1 MSSRYDGE
9 FISISMSMQRK
20 KFNFRFKF
28 LQSLFTTSFFPP
40 KYLTGLAF
48 SSVNQLDLGFGSGLS
63 IYGTL

>member
-20 KFNFRFKF
+20 HFNFRFKF
-28 LQSLFTTSFFPP
+28 PQSLFTTYFFPP

-48 SSVNQLDLGFGSGLS
+48 SSVNHLDLGFGSGLS
-63 IYGTL
+63 IYDTL